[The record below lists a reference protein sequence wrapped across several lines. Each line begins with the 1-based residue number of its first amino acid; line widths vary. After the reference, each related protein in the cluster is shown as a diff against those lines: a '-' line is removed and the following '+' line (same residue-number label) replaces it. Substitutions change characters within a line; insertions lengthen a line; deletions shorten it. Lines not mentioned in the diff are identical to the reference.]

1 LSRAATVGYDDSLGS
16 FLKEIAKTVLRNS
29 QQVLRRLAMEKV
41 QLLPIAATALSA
53 AFGAALGV
61 AGGIYRDIW
70 TKNHS
75 LKRDR
80 KLFSE
85 SLKKLIIDL
94 DTFEF
99 SRSDYL
105 LTGIAKSGVWHIE
118 RIRLLINQIDGYLT
132 DAKSVIVFEDFKD
145 INAFWTVKK
154 SINDALYYLEIQ
166 ESGLKSDLQE
176 DGDNFWDI
184 FVETIEAI
192 IRGVAEGLNQA
203 IMQLQ
208 FGDKHP
214 PARIVEPS
222 QFFRIIRI
230 PNGEAPR
237 WVRSAWVGLVLP
249 RTSAQAASDITG
261 IFTKQVEDGSRYQ
274 SEYRTT
280 FLTAITVLNE
290 FNPAAA
296 QWWQNE
302 IAAKA
307 LNNEFLL
314 FDDLSCVPA

>member
-1 LSRAATVGYDDSLGS
+1 
-16 FLKEIAKTVLRNS
+16 
-29 QQVLRRLAMEKV
+29 MEKI
-41 QLLPIAATALSA
+41 QMLSIAATALSA

-61 AGGIYRDIW
+61 VGGIYREIW
-70 TKNHS
+70 TKNHN

-80 KLFSE
+80 ELFSE
-85 SLKKLIIDL
+85 SLKKLIVEL

-105 LTGIAKSGVWHIE
+105 ITGIAKAGVWHIE
-118 RIRLLINQIDGYLT
+118 RVRLLINQIEGYLI

-145 INAFWTVKK
+145 INAFWTAKK
-154 SINDALYYLEIQ
+154 SMNDALSYLEIQ
-166 ESGLKSDLQE
+166 ESGLKSDLQQ

-203 IMQLQ
+203 IVQLQ
-208 FGDKHP
+208 FEDKRP
-214 PARIVEPS
+214 PTKIVEPS
-222 QFFRIIRI
+222 QFFKIIRI

-261 IFTKQVEDGSRYQ
+261 IFTKQVEEGSRYQ
-274 SEYRTT
+274 SEYKTT
-280 FLTAITVLNE
+280 FRTALTVLNE
-290 FNPAAA
+290 VNPAAA

-302 IAAKA
+302 IASKT
-307 LNNEFLL
+307 LKNEFLV
-314 FDDLSCVPA
+314 FDDLSCVSA